1 MSERKTEI
9 EYVLPGEIEKRS
21 FEIIGEEL
29 LSRGIILP
37 KETEFVTKRVI
48 HASADFEYA
57 DTLMFSEHAIE
68 TAQRLLLNGADI
80 VTDTNMAL
88 SGVHKKTLEKLG
100 GQVHCFMADGEIAR
114 IAKESGETRAYVSM
128 RKASEM
134 KKDVIFA
141 IGNAPTALI
150 SLYEMIQSGK
160 YKPAF
165 VIGVPVGFVN
175 VEVSKEMIMD
185 TGVEYI
191 VNRGRKGGSTIA
203 AAICNSLLY
212 SVGERD

>member
-150 SLYEMIQSGK
+150 SLYEMIQSGE

-203 AAICNSLLY
+203 AASFNALLY

>member
-9 EYVLPGEIEKRS
+9 EYLLPGEIEKRS

-150 SLYEMIQSGK
+150 SLYEMIQSGE

-203 AAICNSLLY
+203 AAICNALLY